1 MKNIISKLSDCLYNI
16 TAGCV
21 LISLF
26 DNKENSFYLSL
37 LALFFAV
44 ILNIATNILSNNKGE

>member
-1 MKNIISKLSDCLYNI
+1 MKNVISKLSDCLYNI

-21 LISLF
+21 LVSLF
-26 DNKENSFYLSL
+26 ENKENSFYLSL

-44 ILNIATNILSNNKGE
+44 VLNIATNILSKKDGE